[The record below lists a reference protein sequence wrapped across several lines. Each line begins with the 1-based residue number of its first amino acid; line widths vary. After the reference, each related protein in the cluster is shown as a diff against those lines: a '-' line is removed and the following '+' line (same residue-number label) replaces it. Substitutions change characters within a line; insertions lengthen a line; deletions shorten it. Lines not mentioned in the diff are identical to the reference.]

1 MPVPIVCLDARLRQF
16 ALTFRRCF
24 NRPQMQYFVIVLL
37 GLMLSQEHR
46 TLTGLQRQVAEQ
58 TSLSGLSR
66 FFSDAPWSAESVAE
80 TWLAYFRTQLE
91 PLVEAVTSRTI
102 LTSES
107 QR

>member
-1 MPVPIVCLDARLRQF
+1 
-16 ALTFRRCF
+16 
-24 NRPQMQYFVIVLL
+24 MQYFVIVLL